1 MAVCFLLFK
10 PMSWAQLWYLHYID
24 MTKHQKSHPVTN
36 GPRLQVTT
44 SKSAKENILSQTQT
58 HPKNPTTVTRPK
70 STTAKDAK
78 VSQSLQTP
86 RAPSL
91 QGAKHPN
98 TAALL
103 EKIASQKG

>member
-1 MAVCFLLFK
+1 MDK
-10 PMSWAQLWYLHYID
+10 R
-24 MTKHQKSHPVTN
+24 QKTLPDPAPN
-36 GPRLQVTT
+36 GPRPRVTT
-44 SKSAKENILSQTQT
+44 SKSAKENIPSQTQT
-58 HPKNPTTVTRPK
+58 HPKNPKATNVAQSK
-70 STTAKDAK
+70 STTAKPAK

-91 QGAKHPN
+91 QDAKGAD